1 MAITI
6 LYVIVAISILPNQT
20 EEEED
25 EEEEDLYAIF
35 SILKHSGGEINRQ

>member
-6 LYVIVAISILPNQT
+6 LYVTVAISILPNQT

-25 EEEEDLYAIF
+25 EEEEDPYAIF
-35 SILKHSGGEINRQ
+35 SILKHSGGGINR